1 LYVTIAPEMGC
12 SIDGIA
18 SDSSPD
24 GEMIAVQAM
33 FSMMWTGAHGR
44 LTPWKPTELAVA
56 VLPLLGTTEMV
67 EMYIKKL
74 VVQALDSP
82 VTATLVE
89 AHIAALVAGAAATR
103 HLICRTMAC
112 AIVSELKRAS
122 LRMSTADC
130 RGHELVVT
138 NKFPHELDTAG
149 DEHVAAAYRLLVAI
163 GLAQSAQ
170 RSLLSGEAVL
180 NTALDDAGNV
190 MTDAIGILQCAP
202 RLYWLPEPLLIT
214 LYSMLDKQSPR
225 PTMKTH
231 FSSRAQ
237 VH

>member
-1 LYVTIAPEMGC
+1 MCSREVVPIDGASLLPRGPLRDLAKALAKPCTASAIWLREFSESISATTEPGQPLYVTIAPEMGC

-163 GLAQSAQ
+163 GLAQSRVGAAM
-170 RSLLSGEAVL
+170 RKR
-180 NTALDDAGNV
+180 TA
-190 MTDAIGILQCAP
+190 
-202 RLYWLPEPLLIT
+202 
-214 LYSMLDKQSPR
+214 
-225 PTMKTH
+225 
-231 FSSRAQ
+231 
-237 VH
+237 